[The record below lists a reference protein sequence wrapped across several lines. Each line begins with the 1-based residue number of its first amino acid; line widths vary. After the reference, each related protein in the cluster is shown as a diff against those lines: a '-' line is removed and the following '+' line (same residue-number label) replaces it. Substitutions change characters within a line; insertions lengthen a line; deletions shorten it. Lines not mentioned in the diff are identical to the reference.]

1 MVEVRLFAYL
11 REPHGKVVY
20 IDPKDIPTGTALLE
34 HLNIE
39 AARVAIFLVNGFH
52 QSLDVHLNDHDV
64 VSLFPP
70 VAGG

>member
-11 REPHGKVVY
+11 RDPHGKVVH
-20 IDPKDIPTGTALLE
+20 IDPKEIPTGEALLK
-34 HLNIE
+34 HLNIPTE
-39 AARVAIFLVNGFH
+39 RVAIFLVNGFH
-52 QSLDVHLNDHDV
+52 QSLNILLNDHDV